1 MAVKRERVMV
11 IGGPGSGKTWFAE
24 RLSRRTGLPLFSVDD
39 AVHRETGARRPASEI
54 DSIVTEWTSG
64 DAWIIEGG
72 NSRTY
77 AERASRATIIVRL
90 RPSRWLRFLR
100 VLLRDGWNVQLL
112 RWSVKYDTVFG
123 PKDCAAMRQAMS
135 SASVYTL
142 QTEAEINRLLDDLSR
157 QIAET

>member
-1 MAVKRERVMV
+1 MV
-11 IGGPGSGKTWFAE
+11 VGGPGSGKTWFAE
-24 RLSRRTGLPLFSVDD
+24 KLRDRTGLPLFSVDD

-54 DSIVTEWTSG
+54 DSIVTGWTLG

-77 AERASRATIIVRL
+77 AERVSRATIIVRL
-90 RPSRWLRFLR
+90 QPSRWLRFVR
-100 VLLRDGWNVQLL
+100 VLLRDGWNLQRL
-112 RWSVKYDTVFG
+112 RWSIKYDTVFG
-123 PKDCAAMRQAMS
+123 PKDCAAMCQAMP

-142 QTEAEINRLLDDLSR
+142 RTEAEVNRLLDDLPR